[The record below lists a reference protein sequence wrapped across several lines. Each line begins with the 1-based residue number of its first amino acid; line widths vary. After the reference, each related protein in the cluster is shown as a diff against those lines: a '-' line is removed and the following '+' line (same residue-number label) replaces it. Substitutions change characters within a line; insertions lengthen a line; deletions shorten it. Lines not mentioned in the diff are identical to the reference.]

1 MQLQWTVTRG
11 SDLLS
16 THFISQKWFFYLGL
30 SYFIIKF
37 ISKNHEFSLVYPRPK
52 FDFFEES

>member
-1 MQLQWTVTRG
+1 MQLQWTVTRD
-11 SDLLS
+11 SNRLS
-16 THFISQKWFFYLGL
+16 INFISQKCFFQLVL
-30 SYFIIKF
+30 LYFTIKS